1 MPTTD
6 GGADREPP
14 LRFVVVHW
22 NQAER
27 CAATVRRILDDELPT
42 VVTVVDNDSRPAEV
56 ALLRSALIDEVGRGE
71 VEIVPS
77 GRNAGFGPGAN
88 VGLQR
93 FLDRADDGDWV
104 ALCPHDVDLLDG
116 CVRGLLEVVRSEP
129 AAGLACAD
137 VGDGMVPVIDPYFGG
152 MTVPASGPPPGD
164 SPRWEEVDYP
174 HGTLML
180 LRRAC
185 IAEVGLFDERY
196 FSYCEEADLAL
207 RARARG
213 WRVGLV
219 RNAGVRNLHL
229 GSSVALVDYLQTRN
243 TVLLVREMSGRYHAT
258 IRALITLWQVAAGVL
273 RPERRPLV
281 FDARARLLGLRDVV
295 LGRMGP
301 PPAAVL
307 PRDR

>member
-1 MPTTD
+1 VPTTD

-104 ALCPHDVDLLDG
+104 ALCP
-116 CVRGLLEVVRSEP
+116 R
-129 AAGLACAD
+129 
-137 VGDGMVPVIDPYFGG
+137 
-152 MTVPASGPPPGD
+152 T
-164 SPRWEEVDYP
+164 
-174 HGTLML
+174 
-180 LRRAC
+180 
-185 IAEVGLFDERY
+185 
-196 FSYCEEADLAL
+196 
-207 RARARG
+207 ARG
-213 WRVGLV
+213 RPV
-219 RNAGVRNLHL
+219 RTG
-229 GSSVALVDYLQTRN
+229 
-243 TVLLVREMSGRYHAT
+243 
-258 IRALITLWQVAAGVL
+258 
-273 RPERRPLV
+273 RRP
-281 FDARARLLGLRDVV
+281 GLCR
-295 LGRMGP
+295 R
-301 PPAAVL
+301 
-307 PRDR
+307 R